1 MKKIGLLLL
10 IVLSLSSV
18 LAQVSKIEIS
28 LDKNEFSPNENISY
42 RIFTYDSDNK
52 LIQKK
57 VNIEFSNA
65 YSSVKSLEVN
75 SNEKNIF
82 SLGSDA
88 SVGYWKIIAS
98 IEGKTTQEIFSVK
111 KIEQASFEIVDNSL
125 IIKNTGNTPYKKNI
139 QIIIGDTIL
148 TKESYL
154 DVGEIKKIKLV
165 APEGTYNIKVSDGE
179 VTISKNNIVLT
190 GNFIGA
196 LDEQSSSALNRYP
209 LVWIFLVMLFALFI
223 LLTLRKRA
231 EKTKNTKLSKKK

>member
-139 QIIIGDTIL
+139 KIIIGDTIL